1 MSGGTSWERQRGEL
15 EAYNTFYSSF
25 TGRASDESFSDH
37 GYFIRGLFATVR
49 RAGGTDA
56 DPDFV
61 LYDGE
66 TLILVEVKQGN
77 NIEPRHVDQL
87 KACTGVSITEAED
100 YLRANQAAEE
110 TPYDGRVSSVEACI
124 VYSGLDE
131 EYIEE
136 WRGESDAFTEQLED
150 LESVAPVLGQQPGDK
165 LRVLTGGFDSSAL
178 QAWLSEG
185 IEVPQNPKK
194 QFFLT
199 DGLEMESLAVSICQL
214 WGERAVKGS
223 DGVVVGVSDVRER
236 FDYRP
241 PSIPDIADVFQM
253 LEHIGACDQADTD
266 REYIFEP
273 KHMSEILNI
282 ERTVDEK
289 PANQYLQEA
298 RAGSS
303 SEDQSGLSDFEGGN
317 GQTDE

>member
-1 MSGGTSWERQRGEL
+1 MSGSMSWERQRREL
-15 EAYNTFYSSF
+15 EAYNTFYSAF
-25 TGRASDESFSDH
+25 TGRASEESISAH
-37 GYFIRGLFATVR
+37 GFFIRGLFATVQR
-49 RAGGTDA
+49 SGGTDA
-56 DPDFV
+56 EPDFV

-66 TLILVEVKQGN
+66 TLILVEVKQGD

-87 KACTGVSITEAED
+87 KASAGVSITEAED
-100 YLRANQAAEE
+100 YLSANQAAEE
-110 TPYDGRVSSVEACI
+110 TPYDGSVSAVESCI

-136 WRGESDAFTEQLED
+136 WRGESEAFTEQLED
-150 LESVAPVLGQQPGDK
+150 LESVAPVLGQQPGDR
-165 LRVLTGGFDSSAL
+165 LRVLTGSFDSASL

-185 IEVPQNPKK
+185 IELPQNPKK

-199 DGLEMESLAVSICQL
+199 DGLEMESLAVAICQL

-253 LEHIGACDQADTD
+253 LDYIGACDRADAD
-266 REYIFEP
+266 REYIFKP
-273 KHMSEILNI
+273 RHMSEILNI

-303 SEDQSGLSDFEGGN
+303 SEDQSGLSDFKGEN
-317 GQTDE
+317 GQTDG